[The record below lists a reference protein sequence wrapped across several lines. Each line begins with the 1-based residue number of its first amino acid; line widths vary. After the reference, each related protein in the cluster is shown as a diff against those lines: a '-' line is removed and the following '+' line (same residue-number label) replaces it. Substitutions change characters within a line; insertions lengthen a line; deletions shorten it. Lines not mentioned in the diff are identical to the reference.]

1 MISNEKVYHFIGIGG
16 IGMSAL
22 AHILLD
28 KKMKVTGSD
37 VSLGANVKNLVRKG
51 GQCWQGHSKDNV
63 SDGAVVVYS
72 SGIPGSNVEYLEAL
86 NKKLPLI
93 HRSEL
98 LASLM
103 EGTDSILVSGSHGKT
118 TTSSL
123 IAAIFTQAGKDPSFA
138 IGGNNHNMINGKAG
152 NSRYFIAEADES
164 DGSLKSYKPH
174 SAIVTNL
181 DYEHLVNYDH
191 DINNLGR
198 AFYSFMEKVSDKTKL
213 FYNGD
218 CPLLCQFKPSEGFS
232 FGFSLSNNLIVSD
245 YKCSSWTSIFSF
257 SFLGKSYEDIALA
270 LPGKHNV
277 LNAAAAFGL
286 ALSYGIEENVIREA
300 LKNFSGVKKRLEK
313 KPSSEKIL
321 LLDDYAHH
329 PREISCS
336 ISAVR
341 EAIGERRLVAVCQPH
356 RFSRVADCKDAYEK
370 VFDEADVIIFTDI
383 YSAGEDPIPG
393 ISSENIVRKI
403 NERFFNKA
411 FYVPRPEL
419 VDFLKNILQ
428 VHDVCLTM
436 GAGDVSLIHDDLA
449 SFDVS
454 KLKIGLIF
462 GGKSL
467 EHQISTLSARNVYSN
482 LDPSWYEVT
491 AFAIDREGNWI
502 FGAEDVLEGEDI
514 DVPLGK
520 GESPLSSSVASQ
532 LSKCDMFFPVLHGL
546 NGEDGSLQGFFEVL
560 GKPYAGPNIIFS
572 SLCIDKLLTKQVVAS
587 AGIPIV
593 PYKDFSQFQWIR
605 EKDRILEEITA
616 HFSFPM
622 FVKAVHLG
630 SSLGIYEVNNTD
642 ELCAG
647 VHQVF
652 SLDTRV
658 SVEEKVAGA
667 KEVEFACLGG
677 SEEPFCSVARA
688 ISRNSRGRF
697 IDYNSKYGLNGVSSF
712 ESICDSQIGS
722 QDVLCEGKSLA
733 KAVYKILG
741 GVGCCR
747 IDFFLTDDGEYL
759 FSEANTIPGMTLA
772 STFPKAFAREGMD
785 MKTICHKLVS
795 EGLYRCQ
802 IRRVKGIYN

>member
-28 KKMKVTGSD
+28 RKVKVTGSD

-51 GQCWQGHSKDNV
+51 GQCWQGHSKDNIADDV
-63 SDGAVVVYS
+63 VVVYS

-103 EGTDSILVSGSHGKT
+103 EGSESILVSGSHGKT

-152 NSRYFIAEADES
+152 NSKYFIAEADES

-174 SAIVTNL
+174 SAVITNL

-191 DINNLGR
+191 NINNLGK

-218 CPLLCQFKPSEGFS
+218 CPLLQQFKPSEGIS
-232 FGFSLSNNLIVSD
+232 FGFSSHNDLVVSD
-245 YKCSSWTSIFSF
+245 YRCSSWNSVFSF
-257 SFLGKSYEDIALA
+257 NFLEKTYESVTLA

-286 ALSYGIEENVIREA
+286 ALSYGIEESLIREA
-300 LKNFSGVKKRLEK
+300 LENFSGVKKRLEK
-313 KPSSEKIL
+313 KPSSEKII

-329 PREISCS
+329 PKEIFCS

-356 RFSRVADCKDAYEK
+356 RYSRVADCKDAYEK
-370 VFDEADVIIFTDI
+370 VFDEADVVIFTDI
-383 YSAGEDPIPG
+383 YSAGETPIPG
-393 ISSENIVRKI
+393 ICSKNIVDQI
-403 NERFFNKA
+403 NKRFFNKA
-411 FYVPRPEL
+411 FYVPRSEL
-419 VDFLKNILQ
+419 VAFLKNNLQ

-436 GAGDVSLIHDDLA
+436 GAGDVSLIHDELA
-449 SFDVS
+449 DYEVS
-454 KLKIGLIF
+454 KLKVGLIF

-467 EHQISTLSARNVYSN
+467 EHQISTLSARNVYNN
-482 LDPSWYEVT
+482 LDPNWYEVT

-502 FGAEDVLEGEDI
+502 PGAQDVLEGEDI

-520 GESPLSSSVASQ
+520 GDTPLASSVASQ
-532 LSKCDMFFPVLHGL
+532 LAQCDMFFPVLHGL

-560 GKPYAGPNIIFS
+560 GKPYTGPSIAFS
-572 SLCIDKLLTKQVVAS
+572 SLCIDKLQTKQLVAS

-593 PYKDFSQFQWIR
+593 PYKDFSQFRWIR
-605 EKDRILEEITA
+605 EKEVILEEITSSFA
-616 HFSFPM
+616 FPM

-630 SSLGIYEVNNTD
+630 SSLGIYEVNNIE
-642 ELCAG
+642 ELYAG
-647 VHQVF
+647 VDLVF
-652 SLDTRV
+652 SLDTRA
-658 SVEEKVAGA
+658 SVEEKVSEA

-677 SEEPFCSVARA
+677 AEELFCSVARA
-688 ISRNSRGRF
+688 ISRNSHGRF
-697 IDYNSKYGLNGVSSF
+697 IDYNHKYGLNGVSSF

-722 QDVLCEGKSLA
+722 QEILQEGKELA
-733 KAVYKILG
+733 KSVYKILG

-747 IDFFLTDDGEYL
+747 IDFFLTKEGKYL
-759 FSEANTIPGMTLA
+759 FSEVNTIPGMTMA

-785 MKTICHKLVS
+785 MKRICHKLIS

-802 IRRVKGIYN
+802 IKKVKGVYS